1 MKVNVV
7 ICGAIRDRLHL
18 LMILRK
24 IINKRDAGIIEE
36 IILSTWMGEVDAY
49 DDLRE
54 ILTKTGVCVVENK
67 TILQPS
73 IGNVLQQQRCLESG
87 LVAIKNKSI
96 PVLKVRTD
104 KCFHL
109 LEAFFKHIENTAS
122 LQKTKN
128 GVFKYKV
135 TIQMASVSIPFL
147 IADKVFLGYYDDLRM
162 LTLHSD
168 FYERFCLFN
177 KNIGAENRWFS
188 LPFILKYPVFREYIE
203 NINFRRVSTILVN
216 KIINNKSSCIP
227 KDVKCFFEIYYSVLF
242 ENFNLIGDGDS
253 QYNSWLYLEKNVNA
267 EEHFLIEDRGSRKD
281 LHARNQAMLKAFAGI
296 YFNDEYYQSLNLDS
310 FELFSGESLNE
321 KRMISKIT
329 TYNPIDVNFAL
340 ESTVMAYLPISETA
354 IKFLREHTVQLVN
367 KGVSA
372 QEIYFRCAMKLID
385 KNKEKYFDDIIILLK
400 NAAKSKHKSSLYL
413 LYCLLKDSDD
423 INLMNY
429 ANDCLREAALRGS
442 KEASDV
448 LITLTKELQ

>member
-1 MKVNVV
+1 
-7 ICGAIRDRLHL
+7 
-18 LMILRK
+18 
-24 IINKRDAGIIEE
+24 
-36 IILSTWMGEVDAY
+36 
-49 DDLRE
+49 
-54 ILTKTGVCVVENK
+54 
-67 TILQPS
+67 
-73 IGNVLQQQRCLESG
+73 
-87 LVAIKNKSI
+87 
-96 PVLKVRTD
+96 
-104 KCFHL
+104 
-109 LEAFFKHIENTAS
+109 
-122 LQKTKN
+122 
-128 GVFKYKV
+128 
-135 TIQMASVSIPFL
+135 
-147 IADKVFLGYYDDLRM
+147 
-162 LTLHSD
+162 
-168 FYERFCLFN
+168 
-177 KNIGAENRWFS
+177 
-188 LPFILKYPVFREYIE
+188 
-203 NINFRRVSTILVN
+203 RRVSTILVN